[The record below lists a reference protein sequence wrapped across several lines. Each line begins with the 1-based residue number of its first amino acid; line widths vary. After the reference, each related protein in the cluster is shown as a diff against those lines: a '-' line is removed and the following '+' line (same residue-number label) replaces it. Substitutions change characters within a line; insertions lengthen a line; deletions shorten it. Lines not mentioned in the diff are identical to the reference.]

1 MSSTDKTRGFRPQNR
16 SERPDSTQ
24 PPCPPARSDS
34 SSQNPQKERGSRGKI
49 HHRPRRPGEVTT
61 PLAAIRNHCIEC
73 MGYQPALVKTCPARE
88 CWLWPYRLGRR
99 PNGEEEN
106 DADATN

>member
-1 MSSTDKTRGFRPQNR
+1 MMQREKEKEAAVSNADKTLGFLPQNR

-34 SSQNPQKERGSRGKI
+34 GSKI
-49 HHRPRRPGEVTT
+49 LRVRKIRCRPRRPGEITT

-99 PNGEEEN
+99 PSGEEE
-106 DADATN
+106 